1 MARLFRRGGPERVS
15 RGRLSIRVHF
25 NQLALF
31 TDGPVEST
39 VEEAAEVAHED
50 KEGHEDGARRG
61 DPDSLA
67 GALPADGA
75 GPGAEELPGPDG
87 VRGPDPGGRP
97 AVRTGVGEED
107 GLSDGVGT
115 GAGGVGA
122 APGEPERERE
132 RGPSAFGPAP
142 APEIEVQEAET
153 EEFQTSELHV
163 ADIEPETEAR
173 PPPRDFRITE
183 AHRIGQ
189 GGLKEKAR
197 DNIAAIR
204 TLRLVEDTGREP
216 TESEKAV
223 LARYSGW
230 GALSNVF
237 HPYPRSDWEEIAR
250 EVRQHLT
257 PEEYDS
263 ARASTPNA
271 HFTSPMVIGAVWEAM
286 ERFGFAPGAQILE
299 PSMGVGHFFGLM
311 PEYLLPGCRRTGV
324 ELDGIT
330 ARISRQLYPDAT
342 IFAKG
347 FEETLLPDN
356 FFDAV
361 IGNIP
366 FGNYPVHDPAYRHS
380 PVTRTIHD
388 YFLAKSLD
396 KLRPGGVMALITSRY
411 TMDKQDSTMRRYLGD
426 RADLIAAIRLPNTAF
441 KANAGTEVTTDIL
454 FLQKRAP
461 GPASSGDAWR
471 DLATIHTP
479 DGAVAVNEYFTRH
492 PEMMLGRMRLEG
504 SMYNAREPTL
514 AGELTPE
521 LLKQAVSMLPAGII
535 TARNAHEDR
544 ARPPPQNADLADTDT
559 AGVKDGAY
567 VIRDGLLA
575 IRRGAVFETA
585 KVPGPVAWRIRGMLA
600 VRDATRM
607 VFRTQLDDAPPDDA
621 QEQRIAE
628 ARKLL
633 NDIYD
638 SFARKYGPLSSR
650 ENVKAFA
657 GDPDQPL
664 LLSLETYDPET
675 KRASKTAIFERR
687 TLERYKPV
695 TRVET
700 AAEAL
705 AVSLN
710 ETGEIHWPR
719 MEQVTGR
726 PARAL
731 QRELGSLIYRNPEGG
746 QWETADRYL
755 SGDVRRKLAAATA
768 AAALDPVYGRNI
780 EALKAVQPADLEP
793 GDIEAR
799 LGSSWI
805 PADDIREFM
814 ASLLDAA
821 PRIVRVGHAVPIA
834 TWTIEIDSGEKFSVA
849 NTTTHGTAR
858 FRASELVEQALNGR
872 VPTAYDQQP
881 DGSRTINQQETLA
894 AREKQQQL
902 KDRFREWIWED
913 GARAARLARD
923 YNDRFNNLR
932 LRSFDGSHL
941 SLAGMNR
948 EYLRDGDLSRH
959 QKDAVWRIVQ
969 SGSTLLAH
977 VVGAGKTWTM
987 ASAAMELRRLGLAK
1001 KPMFVVPN
1009 HLVEQWGAEFLKLYP
1024 QARLFIAGREHFSTG
1039 NRQKAMAR
1047 IASGSYDAV
1056 IVSHR
1061 SFEFLPVSDKLFKR
1075 FVQEQ
1080 VEELEAAILEAKG
1093 GKDDNRRL
1101 VKELEKAKKRFV
1113 AKLKDRADREGKDN
1127 TLTFEELGVD
1137 QIFVDEADLYKNLFY
1152 TTKMNR
1158 IAGLPNSE
1166 SNRALDMYMKT
1177 RYVREINSG
1186 RGVVFATGTP
1196 ISNTMAEMYTML
1208 RYLSPDLLKERGV
1221 AHFDAWAANFAEAV
1235 TALEL
1240 APDGS
1245 GYRMHTRF
1253 AKFINMPELLSM
1265 FRTFADV
1272 QTADMLNLP
1281 RPTVAGGRPQIAAA
1295 PASEPLKAF
1304 IKTLTERAER
1314 LRTARIDPAIDN
1326 MLKITGDGRKA
1337 ALDMR
1342 LVHAFAEPEGDTK
1355 LSLAVDRIR
1364 KVWADTG
1371 SARSTQLVF
1380 CDLSTPDRSTSH
1392 AGKFNVY
1399 DEIRTKLIEAGVP
1412 QAEIAFI
1419 HDADSDAE
1427 KKLLFDSVNAGRI
1440 RILIGS
1446 TEKMGAGTNVQ
1457 KRLAALHHLDAPWRP
1472 RDIEQRE
1479 GRILRQG
1486 NTNHEVR
1493 IFRYVTEG
1501 SFDAYMWQTLETKAR
1516 FIQQVMNGHTSVR
1529 SAEDLDGGAL
1539 TYAEIKAIAS
1549 GNPAVMEKVRVDT
1562 EIRKLDQL
1570 RAAHLNQQHSI
1581 RLQIQALPAEIR
1593 ERQERLERLL
1603 ADIAIRDFYTDQ
1615 EFSMTVGNRVYS
1627 GKGAREEGAAALTGA
1642 ILSWRDD
1649 LTLQVRGTFRGF
1661 DILSR
1666 GRGATLLVSSDD
1678 ERLPEL
1684 FIRGAGIYKTQL
1696 NPENPVGTMQ
1706 SIEHALR
1713 SLDKAALDER
1723 ERTARAEK
1731 MLGDFQEQAGRP
1743 FEHETRLKELLV
1755 RQPELNA
1762 SLDLDKG
1769 ERQIAPP
1776 AAESEDALESNQNG
1790 GADERAVGAHSER
1803 GKGGPRRN
1811 GPGWTGAGEINRDDQ
1826 KPAAPR
1832 RPVSEPKF

>member
-1 MARLFRRGGPERVS
+1 LR
-15 RGRLSIRVHF
+15 
-25 NQLALF
+25 
-31 TDGPVEST
+31 
-39 VEEAAEVAHED
+39 
-50 KEGHEDGARRG
+50 
-61 DPDSLA
+61 
-67 GALPADGA
+67 
-75 GPGAEELPGPDG
+75 
-87 VRGPDPGGRP
+87 
-97 AVRTGVGEED
+97 
-107 GLSDGVGT
+107 
-115 GAGGVGA
+115 
-122 APGEPERERE
+122 
-132 RGPSAFGPAP
+132 
-142 APEIEVQEAET
+142 
-153 EEFQTSELHV
+153 
-163 ADIEPETEAR
+163 
-173 PPPRDFRITE
+173 
-183 AHRIGQ
+183 
-189 GGLKEKAR
+189 EKAR

-204 TLRLVEDTGREP
+204 TLRQVEDESREAR
-216 TESEKAV
+216 ESEKAV

-250 EVRQHLT
+250 DVKEHLT

-271 HFTSPMVIGAVWEAM
+271 HFTSPLVIEALWLAM
-286 ERFGFAPGAQILE
+286 ERFGLDAGANILE

-311 PEYLLPGCRRTGV
+311 PESLLPGCRRTGV

-330 ARISRQLYPDAT
+330 ARIAKQLYPDAT

-347 FEETLLPDN
+347 FEETRLPDN

-366 FGNYPVHDPAYRHS
+366 FGNYPVHDPAYKNS

-396 KLRPGGVMALITSRY
+396 KLRTGGVMALITSRY
-411 TMDKQDSTMRRYLGD
+411 TMDKQDSTIRRYLSD
-426 RADLIAAIRLPNTAF
+426 RADLVGAIRLPNTAF

-454 FLQKRAP
+454 FLQKRVP
-461 GPASSGDAWR
+461 GSATPKEEWR
-471 DLATIHTP
+471 DLASIDTP
-479 DGAVAVNEYFTRH
+479 DGAVAVNEYFARH
-492 PEMMLGRMRLEG
+492 PQMMLGTMRLEG
-504 SMYNAREPTL
+504 TMYRDREPTL
-514 AGELTPE
+514 TGELKPE
-521 LLKQAVSMLPAGII
+521 LLQRAISALPENIYA
-535 TARNAHEDR
+535 ARNTLPDR
-544 ARPPPQNADLADTDT
+544 ARPPPESNSLADIDSSD
-559 AGVKDGAY
+559 VKDGAY
-567 VIRDGLLA
+567 AIRDGLLA

-585 KVPGPVAWRIRGMLA
+585 KVPGSVAFRIRGMLA
-600 VRDATRM
+600 VRDAIRM
-607 VFRTQLDDAPPDDA
+607 VFRTQLDDAP
-621 QEQRIAE
+621 QERIAE

-638 SFARKYGPLSSR
+638 SFNGRYGALSSR
-650 ENVKAFA
+650 ENIKAFA

-664 LLSLETYDPET
+664 LLSLENYDPET

-695 TRVET
+695 AHVET

-719 MEQVTGR
+719 MEAVTGR

-731 QRELGSLIYRNPEGG
+731 QRELGSLAYGNPEGG

-755 SGDVRRKLAAATA
+755 SGDVRRKLAVATA
-768 AAALDPVYGRNI
+768 AAALDPAYERNI

-805 PADDIREFM
+805 PSSDIKDFV
-814 ASLLDAA
+814 AALLDCATTN
-821 PRIVRVGHAVPIA
+821 IRVGHAAPIA
-834 TWTIEIDSGEKFSVA
+834 TWTVEIDGGEKYNVA

-872 VPTAYDQQP
+872 VPTAYDEQE
-881 DGSRTINQQETLA
+881 DGSRVINQQETVA

-913 GARAARLARD
+913 GPRAIRLARE

-941 SLAGMNR
+941 LLPGMNR
-948 EYLRDGDLSRH
+948 EHLRDSDLSRH
-959 QKDAVWRIVQ
+959 QKDAVWRVVQ

-987 ASAAMELRRLGLAK
+987 AAAAMEMRRLGLAK

-1009 HLVEQWGAEFLKLYP
+1009 HLVEQWGAEFLKVYP
-1024 QARLFIAGREHFSTG
+1024 QARLFIAGREHFATG
-1039 NRQKAMAR
+1039 NRQRAMAR
-1047 IASGSYDAV
+1047 IASGNYDAV

-1075 FVQEQ
+1075 FVEEQ
-1080 VEELEAAILEAKG
+1080 VEELEAALLEAKA

-1113 AKLKDRADREGKDN
+1113 AKLKERADREGKDN

-1177 RYVREINSG
+1177 RYVREINAG

-1196 ISNTMAEMYTML
+1196 ISNSMAEMYTML
-1208 RYLSPDLLKERGV
+1208 RYLAPDLLKERGV

-1253 AKFINMPELLSM
+1253 AKFINLPELLSM

-1281 RPTVAGGRPQIAAA
+1281 RPTVAGGKPQIAAA

-1304 IKTLTERAER
+1304 IQTLTKRAER
-1314 LRTARIDPAIDN
+1314 LRTARVDPSVDN

-1342 LVHAFAEPEGDTK
+1342 LVEPFAEAESDTK
-1355 LSLAVDRIR
+1355 LTLAVQRI
-1364 KVWADTG
+1364 KTVWNETRD
-1371 SARSTQLVF
+1371 ARSTQLVF
-1380 CDLSTPDRSTSH
+1380 CDLSTPNPAT
-1392 AGKFNVY
+1392 FNVY
-1399 DEIRTKLIEAGVP
+1399 DEVRTKLLESGVP
-1412 QAEIAFI
+1412 KAEIAFI

-1427 KKLLFDSVNAGRI
+1427 KKTLFDDVNAGRI

-1486 NTNHEVR
+1486 NMNGEVK
-1493 IFRYVTEG
+1493 IYRYVTEG

-1516 FIQQVMNGHTSVR
+1516 FIQQVMNGQTSVR

-1549 GNPAVMEKVRVDT
+1549 GNPAVMEKVKTDT

-1570 RAAHLNQQHSI
+1570 RAAHRNQQHSI
-1581 RLQIQALPAEIR
+1581 RLQIRSLPSEIK
-1593 ERQERLERLL
+1593 ERQERIDRL
-1603 ADIAIRDFYTDQ
+1603 ATDTATRDGHAGE
-1615 EFSMTVGNRVYS
+1615 EFSMTVGKRVYS
-1627 GKGAREEGAAALTGA
+1627 GKGAREEGAAALTLA

-1649 LTLQVRGTFRGF
+1649 LTLQVRGAFRGF
-1661 DILSR
+1661 EILSR
-1666 GRGATLLVSSDD
+1666 GRGATLLIGSDE

-1684 FIRGAGIYKTQL
+1684 LIRGAGVYKAQL
-1696 NPENPVGTMQ
+1696 NAENPVGTMQ

-1713 SLDKAALDER
+1713 SLDKAATDER
-1723 ERTARAEK
+1723 ERAARAEK
-1731 MLGDFQEQAGRP
+1731 MLADFTEQADRP
-1743 FEHETRLKELLV
+1743 YEHEARMKELLV
-1755 RQPELNA
+1755 RQAELNA
-1762 SLDLDKG
+1762 ALDLDKG
-1769 ERQIAPP
+1769 ERQIAP
-1776 AAESEDALESNQNG
+1776 EDAPDG
-1790 GADERAVGAHSER
+1790 GPEAEGDAGGDDRAVGADTRPER
-1803 GKGGPRRN
+1803 RSRSPWRN
-1811 GPGWTGAGEINRDDQ
+1811 APGQRKEKNLDEA
-1826 KPAAPR
+1826 
-1832 RPVSEPKF
+1832 RPTASARSPPSVPGTKF